1 MLSRLTTAMGEGGQK
16 RFEDA
21 IVVVLDGEEL
31 QIIELA
37 DAGRILLA
45 KWPLDTR
52 RRRKAMAAVAAALR
66 GEASI
71 AAAKRAFVDAALEVF
86 ALRMG

>member
-1 MLSRLTTAMGEGGQK
+1 MGVGGPK

-21 IVVVLDGEEL
+21 VVVVLDGEEFE
-31 QIIELA
+31 IIELA
-37 DAGRILLA
+37 DAGRILLT

-66 GEASI
+66 GEAPV
-71 AAAKRAFVDAALEVF
+71 AVAKRAFIDAALEVF

>member
-1 MLSRLTTAMGEGGQK
+1 MGVGGPK

-21 IVVVLDGEEL
+21 VVVVLDGAEL
-31 QIIELA
+31 EIIELA
-37 DAGRILLA
+37 DAGRILLT

-52 RRRKAMAAVAAALR
+52 RRRKAMEAVAAALR
-66 GEASI
+66 GEAPI
-71 AAAKRAFVDAALEVF
+71 ATAKRAFVDAALEVF